1 MKFLRYL
8 VLTLF
13 GFFWLA
19 GCSRTIMQQLAQV
32 EVLPDDYRYGDLY
45 RLSNLPQFRD
55 QRQDCREY
63 TPPTKP
69 ADKKIHLYIIG
80 DSFTEA
86 QRVGKQDFPVD
97 SYQYVHWADILHVKL
112 DTTATN
118 ILLLESVERHFREH
132 LATAPITSLVPDSAT
147 YKVVPQDPRL
157 MGQIDNMFSSVQTE
171 DRLELLLFQYDPILA
186 LKELKASFNYR
197 FFDRANDKV
206 TVSEDGRHV
215 VYYLDTDT
223 TSITSS
229 YAHIRNIQVDTLVHN
244 ITESTRHFKDMGFDH
259 VVLSIIPNK
268 SSVLIPHFY
277 NYNRLI
283 ERVYNH
289 PALPIPYVDVLEDFR
304 KIKEKSYLVGDS
316 HWTCQGQYLW
326 LEKVNKLI
334 LELVNTPSASPRPAN
349 KITSI

>member
-1 MKFLRYL
+1 
-8 VLTLF
+8 
-13 GFFWLA
+13 
-19 GCSRTIMQQLAQV
+19 MQQLAKV
-32 EVLPDDYRYGDLY
+32 EILPDDYRYGDLY

-55 QRQDCREY
+55 DRQSCQEY

-69 ADKKIHLYIIG
+69 SGKKIHLYLIG

-86 QRVGKQDFPVD
+86 QRVGAQDFPVD
-97 SYQYVHWADILHVKL
+97 QYQYVHWENVLHIKL

-132 LATAPITSLVPDSAT
+132 LATASITNLVPDSAT
-147 YKVVPQDPRL
+147 YQADPHAPRI
-157 MGQIDNMFSSVQTE
+157 MAEVDNLFSSSLTE

-186 LKELKASFNYR
+186 FKELKASFNYR

-206 TVSEDGRHV
+206 TVSEDGNHV

-229 YAHIRNIQVDTLVHN
+229 YAHIRNSQVDTLVQN
-244 ITESTRHFKDMGFDH
+244 ITENTRRFKEMGFDH

-268 SSVLIPHFY
+268 SSVLIPYFY
-277 NYNRLI
+277 NYNQLI
-283 ERVYNH
+283 ERIYNH

-304 KIKEKSYLVGDS
+304 KIKDQSYLIGDS

-326 LEKVNKLI
+326 LDKVNNLI
-334 LELVNTPSASPRPAN
+334 LELANNPSGKTKPLSQ
-349 KITSI
+349 TSTI